1 MRAGGA
7 PQLRQSHVAVT
18 LPGIP
23 SPRGPSFCSALECCR
38 ASTLRSLSPQSSL
51 CTCAGYISMCPSHL
65 VLLSS
70 GYISTS
76 PPFPQGNGL
85 EAEQTGRR
93 RRVSHV
99 QRRRKE
105 SLFQLQGTRLSGS
118 GQWGEDRIGGVRLG
132 RLGVLRGV
140 ARRRT
145 GTEGALFLQG
155 TRALST
161 LPAISRDLR
170 RTHARHLY
178 FI

>member
-7 PQLRQSHVAVT
+7 PQLRQSHLAVT

-70 GYISTS
+70 GYITTS

-105 SLFQLQGTRLSGS
+105 SLFQLQGTRLSRS
-118 GQWGEDRIGGVRLG
+118 GKWGEDRIGGVGPQTRRPQG
-132 RLGVLRGV
+132 RGQEKDRHGRCSLL
-140 ARRRT
+140 T
-145 GTEGALFLQG
+145 GD
-155 TRALST
+155 SCIVN
-161 LPAISRDLR
+161 PSRDL
-170 RTHARHLY
+170 T
-178 FI
+178 